1 MIHWSTAIAFAFTGF
16 NSFCL
21 YRHIRRCDSPPTDRQ
36 VLMVW
41 VGMEL
46 ITATWLAYFIYW

>member
-16 NSFCL
+16 NSFYL
-21 YRHIRRCDSPPTDRQ
+21 YRHIRRCSSPPTDRRL
-36 VLMVW
+36 LMLW
-41 VGMEL
+41 VGMQL